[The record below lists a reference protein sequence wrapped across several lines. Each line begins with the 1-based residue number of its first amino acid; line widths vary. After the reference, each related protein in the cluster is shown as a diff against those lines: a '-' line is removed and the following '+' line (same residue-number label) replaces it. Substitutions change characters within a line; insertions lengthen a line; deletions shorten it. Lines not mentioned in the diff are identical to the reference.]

1 MFQVEGKVNGVKYTK
16 GITKGHIKQLY
27 PKRIKGWKNMEKLLI
42 ISFILKKVVTDLQD
56 LVSNEEKYIVKL
68 DDQKNFINY
77 IKSQMKVEDGILT
90 LDGGIIITYNYRI
103 ISEVSNWDD
112 LPTLWAYLLNSIEEL
127 VEEGKSEFYFPSQ
140 PINVTLD
147 IYKNDKSKLDFKI
160 ENKGFIV
167 GYKTF
172 IQEVLKRAEEFFNI
186 LVYELNLVKY
196 DYELKQIEKIRMMY
210 NL

>member
-1 MFQVEGKVNGVKYTK
+1 
-16 GITKGHIKQLY
+16 
-27 PKRIKGWKNMEKLLI
+27 MEKLLI

-127 VEEGKSEFYFPSQ
+127 VEEEKSEFYFPSQ

>member
-1 MFQVEGKVNGVKYTK
+1 
-16 GITKGHIKQLY
+16 
-27 PKRIKGWKNMEKLLI
+27 MEKLLI

-127 VEEGKSEFYFPSQ
+127 VEEEKSEFYFPSQ

-172 IQEVLKRAEEFFNI
+172 IYRKENPGLCLGFQKAYSVVLKKLPRGAKIFFGSPTEN
-186 LVYELNLVKY
+186 K
-196 DYELKQIEKIRMMY
+196 
-210 NL
+210 